1 MFRKKKKDELIS
13 AFEASDLAKSI
24 REKEA
29 RYREKE
35 MDIAEKISYRAN
47 LGVKNCLY
55 SVILGEEENIM
66 KLCTKKGY
74 RVKLL
79 SINSKY
85 AKLEIMW

>member
-1 MFRKKKKDELIS
+1 
-13 AFEASDLAKSI
+13 
-24 REKEA
+24 
-29 RYREKE
+29 

-66 KLCTKKGY
+66 KLCTKKEY